1 MVQGYTF
8 WEVVQFLSE
17 DFEGTNHEYEETVL
31 HTRASGLIPD
41 PAALILN
48 YYLTVCVLLSI
59 SSVLLAMAA
68 AGGYLMWRNWQL
80 KNQKSMNFD
89 NPVYL
94 KTTEEDLNIDITRHS
109 ANVGHT
115 YPAVSKRPNASQQMA
130 LWVRK
135 HQTSEA

>member
-1 MVQGYTF
+1 MKTHIYILYTRGNCGPSLDADL
-8 WEVVQFLSE
+8 VNIQL
-17 DFEGTNHEYEETVL
+17 
-31 HTRASGLIPD
+31 
-41 PAALILN
+41 
-48 YYLTVCVLLSI
+48 C
-59 SSVLLAMAA
+59 SVLLAMAV

-115 YPAVSKRPNASQQMA
+115 YPAVSELDFTKVSTQQ
-130 LWVRK
+130 LLF
-135 HQTSEA
+135 